1 MGVAKVNI
9 LAVELDER
17 LDEAGFRH
25 VAASVGERLGA
36 AVYQA
41 EPGVPIWPYH
51 YHHGIEEWLY
61 VISGAPVLREPAG
74 ERTLAP
80 GDVVCFPTG
89 PVGAHTVKGP
99 GRFAIFG
106 TGQQA
111 GPGLSVYPDSDKVS
125 GPEGILRRSSAVGDW
140 HGEGTAGARPPDEPA
155 PAAERPSPRPVANV
169 AAGSSPLLEAD
180 RFEVTGTH
188 LGPDSEPYHCVNG
201 REEWLLVLAG
211 TPTLR
216 HPHGEEGLATGDLLC
231 FPEGPAGARHLT
243 GGRLLRLIGSDSLHC
258 VKIDRRVSGMS
269 RAMPSSLVAP
279 LLASALAFGPADP
292 VPPRTATCFDAAA
305 GTIAVGRETSRG
317 WVVETSTADGPWQRV
332 IGPLKG
338 RLCPVLAAAPDGT
351 AVVAAGSEPA
361 RVATRPPGGT
371 FGTATRLPGGRT
383 SRLAAAAAP
392 GGHVAVLW
400 APREPK
406 TRKLALRALVA
417 APGRPTAQA
426 VITRSGSVEQPALVI
441 GPDGVAT
448 AGWTALHPLRKR
460 TSEFRGGRWST
471 PVNVAT
477 SNEFSETS
485 GVSLA
490 VAPNGRR
497 LMAWEADD
505 GVRVQVDGEPAT
517 VVAPKPDFTSAIVG
531 ALADDGSAILT
542 FIADDGPMLG
552 VDRAPGG
559 AWSPPH
565 ALPLGDGLPD
575 TSFTDDLLGQR
586 IDLAPGGQATVTW
599 RLENGRIAAVIGQAG
614 GAWEATGSLL
624 SSPVRFAST
633 PRFTGGRIVWLEPD
647 GFDRPGALRGA
658 RLGASLLTDTT
669 APEFTARAA
678 GRIAPQKPGPITV
691 PLRAATSRST
701 SPSPTA
707 PATRRAGRSPSAS
720 SAADAPDGRS

>member
-1 MGVAKVNI
+1 
-9 LAVELDER
+9 
-17 LDEAGFRH
+17 
-25 VAASVGERLGA
+25 
-36 AVYQA
+36 
-41 EPGVPIWPYH
+41 
-51 YHHGIEEWLY
+51 
-61 VISGAPVLREPAG
+61 
-74 ERTLAP
+74 
-80 GDVVCFPTG
+80 
-89 PVGAHTVKGP
+89 
-99 GRFAIFG
+99 
-106 TGQQA
+106 
-111 GPGLSVYPDSDKVS
+111 
-125 GPEGILRRSSAVGDW
+125 
-140 HGEGTAGARPPDEPA
+140 
-155 PAAERPSPRPVANV
+155 
-169 AAGSSPLLEAD
+169 
-180 RFEVTGTH
+180 
-188 LGPDSEPYHCVNG
+188 
-201 REEWLLVLAG
+201 
-211 TPTLR
+211 
-216 HPHGEEGLATGDLLC
+216 
-231 FPEGPAGARHLT
+231 
-243 GGRLLRLIGSDSLHC
+243 
-258 VKIDRRVSGMS
+258 
-269 RAMPSSLVAP
+269 MPSSLVAP

-426 VITRSGSVEQPALVI
+426 VITRSGSVDQPALVI

-505 GVRVQVDGEPAT
+505 GVGVQVDGEPAT

-565 ALPLGDGLPD
+565 ALPLGD
-575 TSFTDDLLGQR
+575 
-586 IDLAPGGQATVTW
+586 APRHVVH
-599 RLENGRIAAVIGQAG
+599 GR
-614 GAWEATGSLL
+614 
-624 SSPVRFAST
+624 P
-633 PRFTGGRIVWLEPD
+633 PRPA
-647 GFDRPGALRGA
+647 DRPRA
-658 RLGASLLTDTT
+658 RWAGHGHLA
-669 APEFTARAA
+669 ARE
-678 GRIAPQKPGPITV
+678 
-691 PLRAATSRST
+691 RAHR
-701 SPSPTA
+701 
-707 PATRRAGRSPSAS
+707 RRHRAGRRRVGGDRLAPLLARPVRVDPALHRWPDRLAGAGRLRPARRPAGR
-720 SAADAPDGRS
+720 AARCLAAHGHDRSGVHRAGGGPDRAAEARTDHRPAPGSDVKINVAVADRAGNQTRRTVAVRVKRR